1 MFQSGMDP
9 RLGTGFMVATV
20 MIALPSAVKVFNWIG
35 TIYQGNIQW
44 TTPMLWALA
53 FVAMFIIGGLSG
65 IFMAATPVDIYIHDT
80 YFIVA
85 HIHYVLFTSSLFGIF
100 GAIYFWFPKM
110 FGRYMNDFW
119 GPDENDIFAVG
130 VVWYQVLVGR
140 LERPPY
146 DFANH
151 LRDHLVDSQTIRVIE
166 RCLAQPDRRFKDASE
181 LEQALDSLPQV
192 PDWTPPPNCFD
203 VQHLAR
209 EYLTSQ
215 A

>member
-1 MFQSGMDP
+1 LNGYEDWILRNEQERQPLDK
-9 RLGTGFMVATV
+9 RLVVEGVV
-20 MIALPSAVKVFNWIG
+20 R
-35 TIYQGNIQW
+35 
-44 TTPMLWALA
+44 
-53 FVAMFIIGGLSG
+53 GLSEAHQNG
-65 IFMAATPVDIYIHDT
+65 IAHCDLKPANILLA
-80 YFIVA
+80 VA
-85 HIHYVLFTSSLFGIF
+85 DGSVVPKIADFGLGRAQVGRSDASAQASQAGVGGTTMYLPPESLQPFVQRSPF
-100 GAIYFWFPKM
+100 K
-110 FGRYMNDFW
+110 D
-119 GPDENDIFAVG
+119 DIFAVG

-151 LRDHLVDSQTIRVIE
+151 LRDNLVDSQTIRVIE

-181 LEQALDSLPQV
+181 LEQSLDSLPQV
-192 PDWTPPPNCFD
+192 PDWTPPPDCFD